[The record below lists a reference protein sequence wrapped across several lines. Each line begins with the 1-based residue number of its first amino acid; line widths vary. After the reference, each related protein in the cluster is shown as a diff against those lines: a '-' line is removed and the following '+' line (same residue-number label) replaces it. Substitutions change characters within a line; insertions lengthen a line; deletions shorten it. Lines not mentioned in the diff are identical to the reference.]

1 MRTEVSLILGEG
13 LLFELQGR
21 EGQILSTGIEAGT
34 VLLDPRKVAMTK
46 DPGIGVIG
54 LQSTKQGDKRL
65 LLGRSASVR
74 FLALGIETSL
84 VTNTNRVGVVATGM
98 GSNHI
103 LGAALVEFAILG
115 DVVMVADGLVT
126 SSLVTG
132 FEVFGREVASDAS
145 G

>member
-1 MRTEVSLILGEG
+1 
-13 LLFELQGR
+13 
-21 EGQILSTGIEAGT
+21 
-34 VLLDPRKVAMTK
+34 MTK
-46 DPGIGVIG
+46 DLGIGVVS
-54 LQSTKQGDKRL
+54 LQSTKQGDEGVL
-65 LLGRSASVR
+65 LSRGAGVVG
-74 FLALGIETSL
+74 LAIGIKTSL
-84 VTNTNRVGVVATGM
+84 IANANTMGVVATGM

-115 DVVMVADGLVT
+115 DVVMVAGGLVT

>member
-1 MRTEVSLILGEG
+1 
-13 LLFELQGR
+13 
-21 EGQILSTGIEAGT
+21 
-34 VLLDPRKVAMTK
+34 MTK

-54 LQSTKQGDKRL
+54 LQSAKQRDKRL
-65 LLGRSASVR
+65 LLSRGASVR

-115 DVVMVADGLVT
+115 DVVVVADGLVT
-126 SSLVTG
+126 SGHVAG
-132 FEVFGREVASDAS
+132 FEVIIGELTSDAS